1 MTSDT
6 DFTRETIMSYIEQ
19 NLARSRMDMLH
30 ADADAA
36 ARARRMRA
44 ARRWARRAER
54 ASRRAARASAA
65 VR

>member
-1 MTSDT
+1 
-6 DFTRETIMSYIEQ
+6 MSYIEQ
-19 NLARSRMDMLH
+19 DLVRSHLRDLQ
-30 ADADAA
+30 ADADSL

-44 ARRWARRAER
+44 ARKWARRAES